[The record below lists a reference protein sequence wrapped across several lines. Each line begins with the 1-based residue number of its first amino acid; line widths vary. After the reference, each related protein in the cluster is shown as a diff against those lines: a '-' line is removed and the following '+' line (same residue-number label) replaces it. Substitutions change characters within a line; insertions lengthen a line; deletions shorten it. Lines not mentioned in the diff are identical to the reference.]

1 MIKNISIAISF
12 SVLCFALPLHAKGQT
27 PSSEKE
33 QVQERLKSLLQNQ
46 SDPYGLT
53 EKFNARHKECLE
65 RIADD
70 PDLAFEEAM
79 IWRSEG
85 GGRRAKH
92 CEAMA
97 LFALGHES
105 EAAYRLDK
113 LAKAAD
119 GGSPE
124 MRANF
129 YSEAANFWLAAEE
142 THNAYTSAS
151 EGLKLK
157 KDHLDLRISRAR
169 AYAMQGYFDYAETD
183 LTSVLVFD
191 PQNASAL
198 RYRADARLK
207 QGELNAALQDIEAA
221 LSLDSESVETALLRG
236 QIKERIRLSQ
246 SQATE

>member
-1 MIKNISIAISF
+1 MIKNVSIAISF
-12 SVLCFALPLHAKGQT
+12 SVLCFTLPLSAGAQ
-27 PSSEKE
+27 PSQSEKE
-33 QVQERLKSLLQNQ
+33 QAQERLQSLLESQR
-46 SDPYGLT
+46 DPSGLT
-53 EKFNARHKECLE
+53 EKFNAKHKECIE
-65 RIADD
+65 RIAED

-105 EAAYRLDK
+105 EAAFRLDK

-129 YSEAANFWLAAEE
+129 YSEAANFWLAAKE
-142 THNAYTSAS
+142 THKAYSSAS

-169 AYAMQGYFDYAETD
+169 AYAMQGYLGYAETD

-191 PQNASAL
+191 PKNSDAL

-207 QGELNAALQDIEAA
+207 QGELAAALKDIETA
-221 LSLDSESVETALLRG
+221 LSLNPESVETALLRG
-236 QIKERIRLSQ
+236 QIKEKIRLSQ
-246 SQATE
+246 SEATD

>member
-1 MIKNISIAISF
+1 MIKKVTIAISF
-12 SVLCFALPLHAKGQT
+12 SVLCLTLPLGVQAQS
-27 PSSEKE
+27 PELDNE
-33 QVQERLKSLLQNQ
+33 QVQERLKSLLQSQND
-46 SDPYGLT
+46 SSGLT
-53 EKFNARHKECLE
+53 AKFNARHKECLE

-105 EAAYRLDK
+105 EAAHRLDK

-119 GGSPE
+119 GGSPT

-151 EGLKLK
+151 EGLKLQQ
-157 KDHLDLRISRAR
+157 DHIDLRVSRAR
-169 AYAMQGYFDYAETD
+169 AYAMQGYYDYAETD
-183 LTSVLVFD
+183 LTSVLAFE
-191 PQNASAL
+191 PNNASAL

-207 QGELNAALQDIEAA
+207 QGALDKALTDIENA
-221 LSLDSESVETALLRG
+221 LNIEPASVETALLRG
-236 QIKERIRLSQ
+236 QIKEAIRKSPPK
-246 SQATE
+246 

>member
-1 MIKNISIAISF
+1 MIKNVSIAISF
-12 SVLCFALPLHAKGQT
+12 SVLCLALPLGANAQIST
-27 PSSEKE
+27 SENE
-33 QVQERLKSLLQNQ
+33 QAQERLKSLLQNQ
-46 SDPYGLT
+46 SDPSGLT
-53 EKFNARHKECLE
+53 ARFNERHKECLE

-70 PDLAFEEAM
+70 PELAFEGAM

-105 EAAYRLDK
+105 EAAHRLDK

-169 AYAMQGYFDYAETD
+169 AYAMQGYFDYAEID
-183 LTSVLVFD
+183 LTSVLAFD
-191 PQNASAL
+191 PKNADAL

-207 QGELNAALQDIEAA
+207 QGELDAALQDIETA
-221 LSLDSESVETALLRG
+221 LSLNPESVETALLRG
-236 QIKERIRLSQ
+236 RIKETIRTSQ
-246 SQATE
+246 SQNAE